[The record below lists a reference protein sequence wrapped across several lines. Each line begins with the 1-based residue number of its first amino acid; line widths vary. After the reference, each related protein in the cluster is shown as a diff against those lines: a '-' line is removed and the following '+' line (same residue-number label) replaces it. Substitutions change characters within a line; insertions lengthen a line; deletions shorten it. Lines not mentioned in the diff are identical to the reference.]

1 MKRWSAAQA
10 IVATRLHRQTGQTLF
25 VTCASALFAALQM
38 HSDLAAHAAGAAFFG
53 SLAGVYLA
61 IVQRG
66 GRMRELD
73 LCEQSAPLYAR
84 ELARAGALVPCIGVT
99 VATAAYWIVT
109 TISSGP
115 HLLAP
120 APVILSIVCANA
132 AAVITLSATVR
143 TGFTQAFS
151 LLLAAALA
159 LAVVAIEFPQP
170 PAAFL
175 LCAIAGFIG
184 LRQYGEAL
192 AEWNPI
198 PPA

>member
-1 MKRWSAAQA
+1 MTHMSPTVA
-10 IVATRLHRQTGQTLF
+10 IISTRLQRQTVQTLF

-53 SLAGVYLA
+53 SLAGIYLA
-61 IVQRG
+61 IGQRG

-84 ELARAGALVPCIGVT
+84 ELARAGALVPCIG
-99 VATAAYWIVT
+99 ATMAIAAYWIVAA
-109 TISSGP
+109 ISSGP
-115 HLLAP
+115 NVLAP

-132 AAVITLSATVR
+132 VTVIALCATVR
-143 TGFTQAFS
+143 AGFNQAFYIV
-151 LLLAAALA
+151 LAAALA
-159 LAVVAIEFPQP
+159 FTVVAIEFPQP

-175 LCAIAGFIG
+175 LCAIAGFIA

-192 AEWNPI
+192 AAWDPI
-198 PPA
+198 PPV

>member
-1 MKRWSAAQA
+1 MKRWSATEA
-10 IVATRLHRQTGQTLF
+10 IVATRLHRQAGQTLF

-61 IVQRG
+61 IVQHG

-99 VATAAYWIVT
+99 LAAAAYWIVT
-109 TISSGP
+109 AVSSGP

-120 APVILSIVCANA
+120 APVILSVVCANA
-132 AAVITLSATVR
+132 VAVVALSATVR
-143 TGFTQAFS
+143 TGFTQVIAI
-151 LLLAAALA
+151 LLAPALA
-159 LAVVAIEFPQP
+159 LVVVAIEFPQP

-175 LCAIAGFIG
+175 LCLIAGFIG

-192 AEWNPI
+192 ARWNPI
-198 PPA
+198 PA